1 MQCSHRLRE
10 FKVFVHSCITFFHP
24 AGIPTAILMEAG
36 TTLQAQAT
44 FTMRP
49 HPKAEEITIR
59 AAKATGLNAERASR
73 FRELL
78 WISSPTSLSQ
88 ELSNCP

>member
-1 MQCSHRLRE
+1 MLG
-10 FKVFVHSCITFFHP
+10 T
-24 AGIPTAILMEAG
+24 PTATQMEED
-36 TTLQAQAT
+36 TVFQAQEISI
-44 FTMRP
+44 MLL

>member
-1 MQCSHRLRE
+1 ML
-10 FKVFVHSCITFFHP
+10 
-24 AGIPTAILMEAG
+24 GIPTATQMEED
-36 TTLQAQAT
+36 TILQAQEI
-44 FTMRP
+44 FIMLL

-78 WISSPTSLSQ
+78 WISSPSSLSQ
-88 ELSNCP
+88 ELPNCP

>member
-1 MQCSHRLRE
+1 ML
-10 FKVFVHSCITFFHP
+10 
-24 AGIPTAILMEAG
+24 GIPTATQMEED
-36 TTLQAQAT
+36 TILQAQEI
-44 FTMRP
+44 FIMLL

-78 WISSPTSLSQ
+78 WISSPISLSQ
-88 ELSNCP
+88 ELPNCP